1 MHWVAWWVDSMVG
14 CLVVKLVA
22 LMVEMWV
29 DLMVVDL
36 VDLWD
41 EQKVVD

>member
-1 MHWVAWWVDSMVG
+1 MVG